1 MKSNNK
7 ACNFVSIFKYL
18 MLIPAVLAVVAI
30 VIGAIFHF
38 NLDYDFKKVSN
49 FTVKFNTT
57 VTDCE
62 YDALEQTLEVIV
74 RDNDFNDFR
83 IERVGEGAQNGLIV
97 KVPNID
103 GELDSKLVDLKI
115 VVEDTLLAETEDIE
129 SSVVVSTTDLTY
141 SLPRNATRLFWFSM
155 LAVACIVVFMIG
167 YKWIRYN
174 LMAGLSLAT
183 SIILE
188 VATLVACIVAFRI
201 PVNYNF
207 AIPFVVMIFTTIINA
222 TLMNNTIK
230 STLNNDT
237 YNKSTNVDRVLIATK
252 SNLKGIIIYMSILV
266 AGILGII
273 FFGSASL
280 IYLGIATIVGIMVSA
295 FVSLLINNS
304 LWSFWY
310 NKERDRVLTRRIDA
324 EKKRIEAKNNKNK
337 QNDEKIVV

>member
-57 VTDCE
+57 VTDSE

-103 GELDSKLVDLKI
+103 GELDSKLADLKI